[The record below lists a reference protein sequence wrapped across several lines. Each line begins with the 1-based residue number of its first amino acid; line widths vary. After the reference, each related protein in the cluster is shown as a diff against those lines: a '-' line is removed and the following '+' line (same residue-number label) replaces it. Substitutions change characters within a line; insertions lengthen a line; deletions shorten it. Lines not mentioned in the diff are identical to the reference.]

1 MISPHERKTGREA
14 PGEILAIQAE
24 IDQVERELQ
33 AEIARLT
40 QRSTALF
47 GQWADAKWEAFRD
60 RCLPRLPL
68 Q

>member
-1 MISPHERKTGREA
+1 MTDLEAAAEMLSIER
-14 PGEILAIQAE
+14 EIAE
-24 IDQVERELQ
+24 VERELL
-33 AEIARLT
+33 AEIAGLT